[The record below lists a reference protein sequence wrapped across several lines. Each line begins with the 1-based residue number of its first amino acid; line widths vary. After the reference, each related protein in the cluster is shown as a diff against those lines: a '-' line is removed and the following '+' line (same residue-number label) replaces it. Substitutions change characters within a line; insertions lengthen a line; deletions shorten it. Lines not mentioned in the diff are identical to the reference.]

1 MLRSAHSPIFSFGN
15 ARIEQWLASRAWLL
29 SCRATVAV
37 VGGYALTSTSML
49 LLARI
54 LPLALPD
61 AIMFV
66 MMLSF
71 AVYVVLFIWAFAAR
85 SVYRACTLLSA
96 GSVLCGALA
105 WLAGGTSA

>member
-1 MLRSAHSPIFSFGN
+1 MLHSAQSPSPLLGDG
-15 ARIEQWLASRAWLL
+15 RITQLLANRAWLL
-29 SCRATVAV
+29 TCRAVVAV

-49 LLARI
+49 LLART
-54 LPLALPD
+54 LPVALPD

-71 AVYVVLFIWAFAAR
+71 AVYTVLFIWAFTAR
-85 SVYRACTLLSA
+85 SVSRVCTLLSL

-105 WLAGGTSA
+105 WFAGGMSA